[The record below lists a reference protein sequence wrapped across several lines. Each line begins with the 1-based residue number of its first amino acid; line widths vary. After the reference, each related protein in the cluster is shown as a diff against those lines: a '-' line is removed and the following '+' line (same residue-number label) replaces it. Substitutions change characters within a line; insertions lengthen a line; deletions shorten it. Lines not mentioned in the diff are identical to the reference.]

1 MIRFKELH
9 ESIAAS
15 KRIGIDHLNQLKPLD
30 FINLIKFINDEL
42 GGRISDKNASMS
54 VKVDGFSLRF
64 GLDSQNEFFIESS
77 NSGPQF
83 TGGAFSQYT
92 IDRHGENNPI
102 SIAYDTIF
110 KDLKSN
116 KKLMKILKDNNQG
129 KGIKIVCECL
139 YTPIGKV
146 TGDKIRFVAIDY
158 DKNKLGAEATFVLFK
173 VQDGEGH
180 NLDNSILAQIKKLSN
195 DKFLFT
201 DANTSIDEVDFSIEI
216 KDVLKF
222 AAKYPDLEMIVKSRK
237 QKDKYTKN
245 LIKDTLK
252 EYQDKM
258 GKRLLKAVRDGKFGK
273 EFEGIV
279 IQLLSGKTFKVVSND
294 FSSRK
299 NDKHRPK

>member
-1 MIRFKELH
+1 MKKFRELH
-9 ESIAAS
+9 EAIAAS
-15 KRIGIDHLNQLKPLD
+15 KRIGIEHLNQLKPTD
-30 FINLIKFINDEL
+30 FINLVKFINDEL
-42 GGRISDKNASMS
+42 GGKISDKNASMS

-64 GLDSQNEFFIESS
+64 GLDKEGEFFIESS

-83 TGGAFSQYT
+83 VGGAFSQYT
-92 IDRHGENNPI
+92 INRHGENNPI

-116 KKLMKILKDNNQG
+116 KKLQKILKDNNEN
-129 KGIKIVCECL
+129 GIKVICECL

-146 TGDKIRFVAIDY
+146 VGDKIRFVAIDY
-158 DKNKLGAEATFVLFK
+158 DKNKLGGEATFVLFK
-173 VQDGEGH
+173 AQDAEGH
-180 NLDNSILAQIKKLSN
+180 NLDNSILNDIKKLS
-195 DKFLFT
+195 DSKFLFS
-201 DANTSIDEVDFSIEI
+201 DANTSIDEVDFSVEI

-222 AAKYPDLEMIVKSRK
+222 AAQYPDLDTVVKSRK

-252 EYQDKM
+252 DYQDKM
-258 GKRLLKAVRDGKFGK
+258 GKKLLKAVRDGKFGN

-279 IQLLSGKTFKVVSND
+279 IQLLSGKTFKVISKE

-299 NDKHRPK
+299 NEKYRPT